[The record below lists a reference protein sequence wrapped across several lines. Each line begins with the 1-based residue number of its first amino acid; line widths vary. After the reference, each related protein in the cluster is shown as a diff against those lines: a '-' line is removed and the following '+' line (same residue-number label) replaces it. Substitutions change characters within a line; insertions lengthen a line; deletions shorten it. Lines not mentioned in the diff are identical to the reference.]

1 MNRMRGTCTVLAF
14 LLFCGLGGRDAFA
27 QAGPRAERFVQ
38 FADFLH
44 DIAAA
49 DLAGYSAL
57 PETRVRTSEAFEEMR
72 RHLLSLYEAVTA
84 EGVHSFVLDAQTFDC
99 LPVEQQPSV
108 RALGLP
114 RVELPPPP
122 LAAADPGEP
131 AAGHE
136 RVASPLTLGLRDTF
150 RN

>member
-1 MNRMRGTCTVLAF
+1 

-99 LPVEQQPSV
+99 TVSIAGAVGAGEGLAQQFNQ
-108 RALGLP
+108 
-114 RVELPPPP
+114 RVVPTLDTPQS
-122 LAAADPGEP
+122 ASGG
-131 AAGHE
+131 AG
-136 RVASPLTLGLRDTF
+136 GF
-150 RN
+150 